1 MKNNSLQSLFIII
14 VLFIGFVS
22 CGVLH
27 NTNKTNPYKLDL
39 VQNKKIYLQQVSKD
53 SSLKMCDL
61 EEEIDSLWLEISYAT
76 VNNFS
81 KSVIYT
87 KPKAFVRKPLAEALK
102 LLQDSLAGL
111 GLAIKIYDAYR
122 PYAATLLFYEVY
134 PDTNFVANPR
144 YGSRHNRGACIDM
157 TLVEKTTGKEIP
169 MPTPFDEFSEKAHP
183 DYPNLPDTVLKN
195 RAFLFSIMSHF
206 GFSHYPTEWWHFDYK
221 DWEHFPLMD
230 ISFEDLE

>member
-1 MKNNSLQSLFIII
+1 MKNKSLQSLFISI
-14 VLFIGFVS
+14 VLLIGLVS

-27 NTNKTNPYKLDL
+27 NHKTNPYNLDL

-76 VNNFS
+76 ANNFS

-102 LLQDSLAGL
+102 LLQDSLGQL

-221 DWEHFPLMD
+221 DWKHYPLMD